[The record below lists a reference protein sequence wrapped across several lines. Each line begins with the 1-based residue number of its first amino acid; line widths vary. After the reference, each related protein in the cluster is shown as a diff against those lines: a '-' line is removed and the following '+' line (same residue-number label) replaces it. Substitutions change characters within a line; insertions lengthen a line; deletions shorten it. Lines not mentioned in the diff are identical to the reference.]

1 MDPRTLPLASI
12 LHIARELILL
22 VSNSPRLMD
31 RPENRMPYS
40 TWGTLEVSRDP
51 AKLQTLLSELNGR
64 FAIDIET
71 GEIAGDAPQ
80 SISALI
86 DLVWTK
92 LTT

>member
-12 LHIARELILL
+12 LHIAKELILL

-31 RPENRMPYS
+31 RPEERMPYS
-40 TWGTLEVSRDP
+40 TWGTLEVTRNP
-51 AKLQTLLSELNGR
+51 AKLQTLLCELNGR
-64 FAIDIET
+64 FAIDIE
-71 GEIAGDAPQ
+71 AGDVAGDTAQ
-80 SISALI
+80 SMSALI

>member
-12 LHIARELILL
+12 LHIAKELILL
-22 VSNSPRLMD
+22 LSNSPRLMD
-31 RPENRMPYS
+31 RLEDGMPYS

-64 FAIDIET
+64 FAIDIEASDV
-71 GEIAGDAPQ
+71 AGDTPQ